1 MSNDLAFKSLGLCD
15 YQETLDAMKSHLG
28 SEQFHDEIWFVEH
41 PPVFTLGTAADKSHI
56 LNAKNIPIIQTDR
69 GGEVTYHGPGQLV
82 IYFML
87 DIKRLE
93 LGPKSLVQSI
103 QNFTKNLLNEF
114 SIESNFIAGAP
125 GVYVE
130 DKKIASIGLRISKGK
145 SYHGI
150 SINVD
155 MDLDA
160 CKINFV
166 TFNSIAF
173 CHAVGALLCV
183 PYTVG
188 WPGVSR
194 DTALILLRHGALA
207 EVGWEISDTLERA
220 YNGLFVEGGTASS
233 PLPLCLMLFFH
244 HFTACGLVIPFNLWY
259 A

>member
-15 YQETLDAMKSHLG
+15 YQETLDAMRSHLG

-114 SIESNFIAGAP
+114 SIESNFIDGAP

-155 MDLDA
+155 MDLEPFFNINPCGYKGLEVVQIKDFKE
-160 CKINFV
+160 KITIKEV
-166 TFNSIAF
+166 EQLAIK
-173 CHAVGALLCV
+173 HLG
-183 PYTVG
+183 
-188 WPGVSR
+188 
-194 DTALILLRHGALA
+194 LI
-207 EVGWEISDTLERA
+207 
-220 YNGLFVEGGTASS
+220 F
-233 PLPLCLMLFFH
+233 
-244 HFTACGLVIPFNLWY
+244 
-259 A
+259 